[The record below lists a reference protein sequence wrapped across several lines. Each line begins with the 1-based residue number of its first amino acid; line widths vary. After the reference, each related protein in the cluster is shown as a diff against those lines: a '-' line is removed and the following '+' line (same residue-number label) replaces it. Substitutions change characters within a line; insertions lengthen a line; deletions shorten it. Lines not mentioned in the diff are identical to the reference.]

1 MKIIVAS
8 IIILT
13 TIMLSVLM
21 VNARAKSDF
30 QAKVFHSPQGN
41 KIPYQIYLPDD
52 LQSDKRYPL
61 VIFMHGS
68 GQRGNNNIN
77 QLILGVRE
85 IRSFSIQ
92 HDEPAIIIAPQVPYH
107 DQWVNFSPGSHA
119 PENFN
124 QPTASIKLTIDL
136 MNHILQTFPVD
147 KNRIYVTGLSM
158 GGFGTWFLIQRFPNT
173 FAAAIP
179 VCGGGDK
186 DRAER
191 IKHIPIWAFHG
202 DKDTIVDPE
211 RSREMIAAINKVG
224 GNPKYTEYKN
234 VAHDAWTPTYSDENV
249 LKWFF
254 SQKKL

>member
-1 MKIIVAS
+1 MV
-8 IIILT
+8 
-13 TIMLSVLM
+13 SVLI

-52 LQSDKRYPL
+52 LQSDKLYPL

-68 GQRGNNNIN
+68 GQRGSNNIN
-77 QLILGVRE
+77 QLSLGVRE

-107 DQWVNFSPGSHA
+107 DQWVNISPGSHS
-119 PENFN
+119 PENSG
-124 QPTASIKLTIDL
+124 QPTIAMKLTIAL
-136 MNHILQTFPVD
+136 MNNILQTFPVD

-158 GGFGTWFLIQRFPNT
+158 GGFGTWDLIQRFPDT

-186 DRAER
+186 NKAEQIR
-191 IKHIPIWAFHG
+191 HIPVWAFHG
-202 DKDTIVDPE
+202 EKDTIVEPS
-211 RSREMIAAINKVG
+211 RSREMITAIKNAG

-234 VAHDAWTPTYSDENV
+234 VMHDAWTATYSDKNV
-249 LKWFF
+249 LKWLF